1 MKSFSNTQMTKLA
14 KEFAPKGGGLIEQ
27 SKKIPFKYEQR
38 SASRDEETSS
48 LKSLNAA
55 HKTCLARA
63 AHAPA
68 KWTEGKENKKHRW
81 RQIFFDYMK
90 GNAQRIGEKK
100 RARFSTLQSKKHNS
114 KNKTNT
120 HKTKKKTCHRT
131 CCFISPTPPR
141 QDTLSRSFTLSL
153 SPFVPSR
160 QRRCDVTES
169 RGVINTFSITTH
181 FFMQIQQT
189 N

>member
-1 MKSFSNTQMTKLA
+1 MTKLA

-27 SKKIPFKYEQR
+27 SQKIPFKYEQR

-68 KWTEGKENKKHRW
+68 RWTEGKKNKKHRW
-81 RQIFFDYMK
+81 RQIFFDYRK

-120 HKTKKKTCHRT
+120 HKKNMPPDVLFHLSHTA
-131 CCFISPTPPR
+131 PTR
-141 QDTLSRSFTLSL
+141 HSFSLFHTLSL
-153 SPFVPSR
+153 SLSLCPFEAASV
-160 QRRCDVTES
+160 RRN
-169 RGVINTFSITTH
+169 RITGCH
-181 FFMQIQQT
+181 
-189 N
+189 

>member
-27 SKKIPFKYEQR
+27 SQKIPFKYEQR

-68 KWTEGKENKKHRW
+68 RWTEGKENKKHRW

-120 HKTKKKTCHRT
+120 HKTKKKHATGRVVSSLPHR
-131 CCFISPTPPR
+131 P
-141 QDTLSRSFTLSL
+141 DKTLFLALSHSLSL
-153 SPFVPSR
+153 PLSL
-160 QRRCDVTES
+160 
-169 RGVINTFSITTH
+169 RGSVGAT
-181 FFMQIQQT
+181 
-189 N
+189 